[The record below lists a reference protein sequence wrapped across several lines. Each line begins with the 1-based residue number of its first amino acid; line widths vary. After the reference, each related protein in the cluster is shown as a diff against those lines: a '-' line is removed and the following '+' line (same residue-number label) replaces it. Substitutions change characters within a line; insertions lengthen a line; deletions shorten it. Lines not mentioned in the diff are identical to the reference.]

1 MDETQEHHAFAENWT
16 LDIEKNRFC
25 SSINSQRE
33 FETHPKTAAF
43 DDSNLLCFASNIFQH
58 CNSATEKGVLMRT
71 RGEDEL
77 YCRCLP
83 RNQNF
88 SALSIVNR

>member
-1 MDETQEHHAFAENWT
+1 MLLQQTEFWT
-16 LDIEKNRFC
+16 SKKNRFC

-71 RGEDEL
+71 RGEDEFAATCTVL
-77 YCRCLP
+77 V
-83 RNQNF
+83 
-88 SALSIVNR
+88 LSLSSEESELFCP